1 MLGQADEELRAASGR
16 PPLTDTRRCEAG
28 SRSQACALATAGKR
42 ARCAAPRLAR
52 ASPGASWRPLSV
64 PGDSWRP
71 AWARLRRSGE
81 QALRLPPRTR
91 ARCAVSTTAIE
102 NPRCV
107 LQTEPSVQRVHFAC
121 SSSAHRPPCGADLR
135 WPCLVRTGNRL
146 FHRMTIA
153 EAIGGRQRRD
163 RLPQQCSRR
172 CSASAGLCECW
183 VQVVCA
189 ARFRSGAACG
199 RERRVPRAI

>member
-1 MLGQADEELRAASGR
+1 MASLLC
-16 PPLTDTRRCEAG
+16 PST
-28 SRSQACALATAGKR
+28 
-42 ARCAAPRLAR
+42 
-52 ASPGASWRPLSV
+52 SV
-64 PGDSWRP
+64 PPYTKNNTHDPTHKRTEQVSLNANFRDSP
-71 AWARLRRSGE
+71 PSGTLCDGRRMSIAGGRRGHACDAAVKE
-81 QALRLPPRTR
+81 LWGCRMPPRSRTR

-121 SSSAHRPPCGADLR
+121 SSSAHRPPRGADLR

-172 CSASAGLCECW
+172 CSASAGLCECCGCRSF
-183 VQVVCA
+183 VRLASVVVPHA
-189 ARFRSGAACG
+189 GANGAC
-199 RERRVPRAI
+199 R